1 MLAIE
6 SWGLQT
12 SVPQGTGTEWLPLHS
27 IATKSDTP
35 DPQLR
40 KLKLQVLAV
49 LVNYL

>member
-12 SVPQGTGTEWLPLHS
+12 SVSRGTRTEWLSLNS

-40 KLKLQVLAV
+40 KVPLQLLAV
-49 LVNYL
+49 

>member
-12 SVPQGTGTEWLPLHS
+12 SLSQGTGTERLPLHS
-27 IATKSDTP
+27 ISKSDTP
-35 DPQLR
+35 DSQLR
-40 KLKLQVLAV
+40 KVQLQVLAV